1 MKIKNKKIIY
11 ITVSILIILI
21 VLLIIV
27 FIKTDL
33 LKNDKQKFI
42 WYSSQIYNKENG
54 LIPQKL
60 VEYIN
65 KRLETPYKDEGGIKV
80 SIDSEKEKNKYTN
93 INNSNIRFIG
103 KVDNKNKKQKQDI
116 KINYSDKVNFPI
128 EYKKID
134 KQIGIKSKYI
144 HKKSIVFNNKNEKE
158 KIKLNEE
165 EKNKLLKETIKVLNK
180 ELTKDKFSS
189 IEDNKGI
196 ELKITTSEIRKIE
209 NKILENT
216 IQKLNEQDKNNIK
229 KIKENLENEKIEEKN
244 IKIKLFKEKNKLYKI
259 RIEEEKER
267 YIEIEKL
274 NNQEELNY
282 IIKFID
288 NKENSQTGKI
298 DMKFNGIS
306 GLNSIYE
313 KYDIEL
319 NYNEETKYNYQINNN
334 ITFIE
339 NAEIEEFTDKNSIIL
354 DKYPKEKANQI
365 LDAIR
370 KILERINKEQM
381 KELRINEEKNPI
393 KYLIPEEIR
402 NQLKNKI

>member
-21 VLLIIV
+21 ALLIIV

-80 SIDSEKEKNKYTN
+80 IIDSEKEKNKYTN

-196 ELKITTSEIRKIE
+196 ELKITNSKIREIE

-216 IQKLNEQDKNNIK
+216 IQKLNEQDKYNIK

-282 IIKFID
+282 IIKFLE
-288 NKENSQTGKI
+288 NKEKKQTGKI
-298 DMKFNGIS
+298 DIKFNGIS

-319 NYNEETKYNYQINNN
+319 NCNEETKYNYQINNN

-354 DKYPKEKANQI
+354 DKYPKEKANEI
-365 LDAIR
+365 LDAIK
-370 KILERINKEQM
+370 KIIERINKEQM

-393 KYLIPEEIR
+393 QYLIPKEIR

>member
-1 MKIKNKKIIY
+1 M
-11 ITVSILIILI
+11 
-21 VLLIIV
+21 LLIIV

>member
-21 VLLIIV
+21 ALLIIV

-42 WYSSQIYNKENG
+42 WYSSKIYNNENG
-54 LIPQKL
+54 LIPKKM